1 MNRWFYSGQF
11 LPLGDVEMIQII
23 ASISVERIQR
33 QGAPPPST
41 HTTDSTDAG
50 EKQIKPHMPSQKEV
64 GVVSSLP
71 KEERGSRAPGPVDPA
86 ELIERLKSAYR
97 VPENVSIPVS

>member
-1 MNRWFYSGQF
+1 MNRRFYSGQY

-23 ASISVERIQR
+23 ARIQR
-33 QGAPPPST
+33 QGAPSPATP
-41 HTTDSTDAG
+41 TTDGTDAG
-50 EKQIKPHMPSQKEV
+50 EKQIKPQMPSQKEV
-64 GVVSSLP
+64 GVASSLP
-71 KEERGSRAPGPVDPA
+71 KEEGGSRAPGPVDPA